1 MYRPLVP
8 DRDGAQLTTDP
19 AAASPPLPER
29 DSIFG
34 DTYDGV
40 PNPQIPF
47 QHAYP
52 TRYHGPVWRMAQPG
66 YTYAR
71 RPYAEP
77 PFLGLDGSTVDL
89 RGPLTGSLWADAAI
103 GALVG
108 YLGAPTRNQAL
119 PYAAAGLLAVSF
131 LGSNGLLGLLGF
143 ELYQAH
149 RRGGLRPELSGGA

>member
-1 MYRPLVP
+1 MVL
-8 DRDGAQLTTDP
+8 DRDSVQLTANP
-19 AAASPPLPER
+19 SAVLPPSGDR

-52 TRYHGPVWRMAQPG
+52 TRYHGPVWTMAQPG
-66 YTYAR
+66 YAYAP
-71 RPYAEP
+71 RPYASA
-77 PFLGLDGSTVDL
+77 PFLGLGEL
-89 RGPLTGSLWADAAI
+89 RSPLTGTPLADAAL

-108 YLGAPTRNQAL
+108 WLGAPTRSQAL
-119 PYAAAGLLAVSF
+119 GYAAAGMIVAGF
-131 LGSNGLLGLLGF
+131 LGSVGILGLLGF

-149 RRGGLRPELSGGA
+149 QQGRLRPELSSGS